1 MRMLLRST
9 LIFVGYWPLPVLHA
23 IAYAAG
29 ALLWRI
35 PNGLRKVTLTH
46 MQLCFP
52 SCTNAERLQ
61 IARRSLVE
69 SMKAV
74 AESPAIWFG
83 PWRRVTGWLGTDA
96 ERKAFLRAASSSKG
110 TIWLTP
116 HLGAWELA
124 GQFVASFGPLTIL
137 YKPQKGP
144 LDALIQ
150 TGRARNPN
158 AHPVPTT
165 TAGVKALLKALDRGE
180 MVGMLPD
187 HDPPYG
193 SGCFAPFFGVSA
205 HTMDLV
211 GKLAARSGAN
221 VWFVVAERLRWSRG
235 FRFHIVQAPDGIQRP
250 NDSARALN
258 QGLEDCI
265 RRFPDQYWWGY
276 RRFRRQPNGAS
287 SPYYR

>member
-1 MRMLLRST
+1 MRTLLRSA
-9 LIFVGYWPLPVLHA
+9 LFFVGYWPLPVLHA
-23 IAYAAG
+23 VAWAAG
-29 ALLWRI
+29 VLLWCF
-35 PNGLRKVTLTH
+35 PNGLREVTLTH
-46 MQLCFP
+46 MRLCLAEYP
-52 SCTNAERLQ
+52 KAERRR
-61 IARRSLVE
+61 IARHSLVE

-83 PWRRVTGWLGTDA
+83 PWKRVSAWLGTGA
-96 ERKAFLRAASSSKG
+96 ERKAFEAAAASSKG
-110 TIWLTP
+110 SIWLTP

-124 GQFVASFGPLTIL
+124 GQFVASFGPLTLL

-150 TGRARNPN
+150 SGRARNSN

-180 MVGMLPD
+180 MVGILPD

-193 SGCFAPFFGVSA
+193 SGCFAPLFGVPA

-211 GKLAARSGAN
+211 GKLAERSGAS
-221 VWFVVAERLRWSRG
+221 VWFILAERLRWSRG
-235 FRFHIVQAPDGIQRP
+235 FRYHIVRAPVGTERSVG
-250 NDSARALN
+250 SAYALN
-258 QGLEDCI
+258 RGLEGCI

-276 RRFRRQPNGAS
+276 QRFRRRPAGA
-287 SPYYR
+287 PALYR